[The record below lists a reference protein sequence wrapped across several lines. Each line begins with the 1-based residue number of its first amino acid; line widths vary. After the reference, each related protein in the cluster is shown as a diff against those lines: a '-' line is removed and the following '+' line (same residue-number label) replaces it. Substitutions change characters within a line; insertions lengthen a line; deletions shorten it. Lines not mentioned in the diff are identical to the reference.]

1 MGDVSI
7 RFKIPEGVSRGR
19 METLLAEQGAL
30 LFEAQ
35 PPQTWHF
42 LDTFDRRL
50 AAGVLML
57 KWSGAELL
65 LCALPDDSILHRLR
79 LPAPPRFASDLPEGP
94 LREQL
99 AAAIDPRALLEIA
112 VVTSQ
117 SWHYRLL
124 DDEAKTLARLVHTE
138 ARLETGNEDAP
149 QFSLLTVRPL
159 RGYDREAARAA
170 DQLRS
175 ELSLIPTDDDVPHWA
190 LDAAGDIAGRYSSKL
205 DVQLAP
211 QMPAAEA
218 TRLIL
223 LRLLETMRANEAG
236 IKADIDIEF
245 LHDYRIALRRTRS
258 ALRQMRGVFPRERVD
273 YFRGELRTLGR
284 MTNNLR
290 DLDVY
295 LAAEA
300 GYRAILPAAMQE
312 DITPLFDYLRSHRA
326 GALAEVVAGLES
338 ADYARLVEEWAAF
351 LGEAAGDHDP
361 AQAFAPII
369 RPARRRIARQYGGIV
384 RDGTRILERG
394 EDDLLHTLRIE
405 GKELRYL
412 LEFFAGLFP
421 PAEVAPLI
429 KRLRRLQD
437 NLGAY
442 TDLDVQQAYLLS
454 IAEALDIEEARAR
467 RALVA
472 TGFLVETMAR
482 EQRALRANFA
492 GAFHDFTSPAQQ
504 RQFTKLFGRITGVKP

>member
-1 MGDVSI
+1 MGDVVI
-7 RFKIPEGVSRGR
+7 RFKMPEGVSRGR
-19 METLLAEQGAL
+19 MEALLAEQGAL
-30 LFEAQ
+30 PVETR
-35 PPQTWHF
+35 PPQTWRF
-42 LDTFDRRL
+42 YDTFDWRL
-50 AAGVLML
+50 MAGALLL
-57 KWSGAELL
+57 KWSGAELV
-65 LCALPDDSILHRLR
+65 LCAMPDESVLHHLR
-79 LPAPPRFASDLPEGP
+79 LPTPPRFAWDLPEGP
-94 LREQL
+94 FRERL
-99 AAAIDPRALLEIA
+99 AAVVGPRALLEVA
-112 VVTSQ
+112 AVTSQ
-117 SWHYRLL
+117 SWLYRLL
-124 DDEAKTLARLVHTE
+124 DDEAKTLARLIHTE
-138 ARLETGNEDAP
+138 ARLETGDEAAP
-149 QFSLLTVRPL
+149 RLGLLSVQPL
-159 RGYDREAARAA
+159 RGYDQEVARVAG
-170 DQLRS
+170 QLRS
-175 ELSLIPTDDDVPHWA
+175 ELSLTPTDDDIHHWA
-190 LDAAGDIAGRYSSKL
+190 LQTSGNPAGRYTSKL
-205 DVQLAP
+205 NVRLTP
-211 QMPAAEA
+211 EMPAAEA

-258 ALRQMRGVFPRERVD
+258 ALRQMRGVFPREQVD
-273 YFRGELRTLGR
+273 YFRGELRTAGR

-338 ADYARLVEEWAAF
+338 PDYARLVGEWARF
-351 LGEAAGDHDP
+351 LGEPAGDNDP
-361 AQAFAPII
+361 AQAFAPVI
-369 RPARRRIARQYGGIV
+369 RPARKRIARQYGNIV

-421 PAEVAPLI
+421 PAEIAPLI

-442 TDLDVQQAYLLS
+442 TDLDVQQVYLLS

-492 GAFHDFTSPAQQ
+492 GAFRDFTSPAQQ
-504 RQFTKLFGRITGVKP
+504 KHFTKLFGRTAGEKS